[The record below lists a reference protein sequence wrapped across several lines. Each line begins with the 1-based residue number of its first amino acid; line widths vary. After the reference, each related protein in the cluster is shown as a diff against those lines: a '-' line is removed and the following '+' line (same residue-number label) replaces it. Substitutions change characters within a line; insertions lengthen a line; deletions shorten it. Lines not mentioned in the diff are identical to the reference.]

1 MSDFLTRLVQRQEGT
16 VPTVQPRTP
25 SMFASLVGRVGDADF
40 PAMDSLPAAD
50 LTTRRSQASLESGNH
65 HGEGQTRPDQ
75 QEGSRLLTGS
85 KATTRPAMGLHRSES
100 SPVPLVS
107 NPSAVVPRPVHE
119 APAALRS
126 GSEVIHE
133 QVPRQHVSLSKPTS
147 EDRGE
152 PVSVPRT
159 ARIEA
164 PPPAA
169 DTRRHIARSS
179 VTAPP
184 SLASGA
190 TVGRRQ
196 VQISK
201 TSIEPPVEV
210 TIGRIEV
217 TALSAAPDRK
227 RKPEARRPAM
237 SLEEYLTRRQGG
249 RP

>member
-16 VPTVQPRTP
+16 VPTVQPCTP
-25 SMFASLVGRVGDADF
+25 SMFAPLVSRVGDADF
-40 PAMDSLPAAD
+40 SAMDLLSAAD
-50 LTTRRSQASLESGNH
+50 FTRRPQASLESDNH

-75 QEGSRLLTGS
+75 QEGPRLLTGS

-133 QVPRQHVSLSKPTS
+133 QVPPQHMSLSKPTS

-196 VQISK
+196 AQISK